1 MDRDSSAI
9 VLAGRDVCDL
19 PTVGDDLAFDGAD
32 VEGDDLGCT
41 VRVVHE
47 RLVSAVDRGHE
58 AVLPKEPCGLGGADG
73 GAMTTFSQR
82 PGRAL
87 VAVGR
92 DDPDLKIAF
101 RNVP

>member
-1 MDRDSSAI
+1 
-9 VLAGRDVCDL
+9 
-19 PTVGDDLAFDGAD
+19 
-32 VEGDDLGCT
+32 
-41 VRVVHE
+41 
-47 RLVSAVDRGHE
+47 
-58 AVLPKEPCGLGGADG
+58 
-73 GAMTTFSQR
+73 MTTFSQR